1 MFKLKHF
8 KNLISFYSQ
17 TVFYHFF
24 STSPFHKLYH
34 KTPYNMVSVLQH
46 SIHIIKIY
54 FSLEP
59 KKTVMFKL
67 KHFKNLISFYSQTVF
82 YHFFSTSPFH
92 KLYHKTPYNM
102 VNVLQHSIHIIKI
115 YFSLEPKKTVMF
127 KLKHFKNLISFYSQ
141 TVFYHFF
148 QHPPFISYT
157 KQLRTTW

>member
-24 STSPFHKLYH
+24 STSPFHKLYQ

-82 YHFFSTSPFH
+82 YHFFFKSPFH
-92 KLYHKTPYNM
+92 KKKTEHTNHL
-102 VNVLQHSIHIIKI
+102 VS
-115 YFSLEPKKTVMF
+115 SLELQRRRCWSMCFSITATSPFVVGGQQGILDVEINAEFDKA
-127 KLKHFKNLISFYSQ
+127 
-141 TVFYHFF
+141 VFRLFAF
-148 QHPPFISYT
+148 
-157 KQLRTTW
+157 